1 MRSSNLLC
9 PWGIIYTSL
18 RDVFLLYYLKCSE
31 KDIKMS
37 TAMNLMKAFLAMNL
51 ISKFVSLVNS
61 HFFTLKLVLLCY
73 YKCSSKQCNHVYFVV
88 LCTSKFSGSL
98 KSFILIILIIY
109 LFSFFFFFLRNLLYI
124 FFLFGYYFLF
134 FLFFSFFL
142 RWELLRPTLSNF
154 QIYNT
159 VLSTVVTMGVYT
171 FWFLH
176 PFHPNASSTSV
187 NHQSVLWTCD
197 FWFLF

>member
-1 MRSSNLLC
+1 
-9 PWGIIYTSL
+9 
-18 RDVFLLYYLKCSE
+18 
-31 KDIKMS
+31 MS

-51 ISKFVSLVNS
+51 ISKFLFLVNS

-73 YKCSSKQCNHVYFVV
+73 YKCSSKQYNHVYFVV
-88 LCTSKFSGSL
+88 LCTCKFSGSL
-98 KSFILIILIIY
+98 KSFILIMLIIY
-109 LFSFFFFFLRNLLYI
+109 LFSF
-124 FFLFGYYFLF
+124 LF
-134 FLFFSFFL
+134 FEKLIICIFLIWVLFSIFVFFSFFL